1 MEFQVKNHGAELYS
15 VIIDNVEYIW
25 NKPEIWAKSSP
36 AVFSI
41 YWDDKRY
48 EI

>member
-15 VIIDNVEYIW
+15 VIIDNVECVYGTNLKYGRNHRRI
-25 NKPEIWAKSSP
+25 
-36 AVFSI
+36 VSI